1 MIGKMNGTF
10 KKINDL
16 VGMNIKLLNISKRTL
31 RASAIVNCTIGVGL
45 ILFGTL
51 SSQKW
56 TIALGGLNIEGSVI
70 SSEEAKNK

>member
-16 VGMNIKLLNISKRTL
+16 VGMNIKLLNLSKRTL

-45 ILFGTL
+45 ILFGIL

-56 TIALGGLNIEGSVI
+56 ITVLGGLSIVGSVI
-70 SSEEAKNK
+70 CYI